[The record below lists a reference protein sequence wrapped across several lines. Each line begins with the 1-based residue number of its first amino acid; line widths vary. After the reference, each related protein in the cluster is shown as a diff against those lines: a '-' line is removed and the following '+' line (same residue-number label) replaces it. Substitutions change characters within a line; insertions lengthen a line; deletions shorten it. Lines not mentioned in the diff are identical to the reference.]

1 MQIAK
6 NCVVSLQYTLT
17 NDKGKLLDS
26 TPPGEA
32 MDYIH
37 GAAGILP
44 ALERHLAGKKA
55 GDTFDLTIPPEGGFG
70 DRQPG
75 LTMLVPTANWDHP
88 EQLSVGMTATRT
100 DPDGQTRDY
109 IITAIDDQ
117 VVTVDANHPLA
128 GMTLRFKGTVVDVR
142 PATAEELAS
151 V

>member
-1 MQIAK
+1 MEIAK

-26 TPPGEA
+26 TPAGEA

-44 ALERHLAGKKA
+44 ALERHLAGKKP
-55 GDTFDLTIPPEGGFG
+55 GDTFDLSIAPDQGFG
-70 DRQPG
+70 THRAE
-75 LTMLVPTANWDHP
+75 LTERIPVANWDQP
-88 EQLSVGMTATRT
+88 DQLTVGMGVVRT
-100 DPDGQTRDY
+100 DPDGRTQDY
-109 IITAIDDQ
+109 LITAIEDGL
-117 VVTVDANHPLA
+117 VTVDANHPLA

>member
-6 NCVVSLQYTLT
+6 NCVVSIEYTLT

-32 MDYIH
+32 MDYLH

-55 GDTFDLTIPPEGGFG
+55 GDTFDLTISPDQGFG
-70 DRQPG
+70 QRQPG
-75 LTMLVPTANWDHP
+75 LTEQIPVANWDQP
-88 EQLSVGMTATRT
+88 DQLAVGMAVTRT
-100 DPDGQTRDY
+100 DPDGRTQDFL
-109 IITAIDDQ
+109 ITTIEDG